1 MDWMLLTELSS
12 MFCGPW
18 HPTVPPV
25 EAGPAAESAGPAGR
39 AGLVEPV
46 ELAELAELAE
56 ADLWIARQAYEF
68 MAARALCEH
77 CGARLGRKVS
87 VAALHPER
95 AVAVGARC
103 RGWRRHRHTA
113 LVSRGRDGLRFGT
126 LAPS

>member
-25 EAGPAAESAGPAGR
+25 DAGPAAELAGPAG
-39 AGLVEPV
+39 LVKPT
-46 ELAELAELAE
+46 ELAELAE

-68 MAARALCEH
+68 MAARALCER

-87 VAALHPER
+87 VAALQLEQLER